1 MCSETV
7 PDISL
12 KVQKSCPLKAQPS
25 RIAFHEHTVVLTA
38 HGELHAVAALNLEGD
53 IVGSA
58 RRAMEP
64 VSAGGIARHRMAVM
78 SCILALSYDLG
89 WYSQSR

>member
-12 KVQKSCPLKAQPS
+12 KVQKSCSLKAQS
-25 RIAFHEHTVVLTA
+25 TLIAFHEHAVVLTT
-38 HGELHAVAALNLEGD
+38 HSELHTVAALTLEGD

-64 VSAGGIARHRMAVM
+64 VSAGGISRHRMAVM

>member
-1 MCSETV
+1 MRSEAV

-12 KVQKSCPLKAQPS
+12 KVQKPCSLKAQS
-25 RIAFHEHTVVLTA
+25 TLITFHEHAVVLTT
-38 HGELHAVAALNLEGD
+38 HSELHAVAALDLECD

-58 RRAMEP
+58 RCAMEP
-64 VSAGGIARHRMAVM
+64 MSAGGIARHRMAVM

>member
-1 MCSETV
+1 MRSEAG

-12 KVQKSCPLKAQPS
+12 KVQKSCSLKAQPTL
-25 RIAFHEHTVVLTA
+25 IAFHEHAVVLTT
-38 HGELHAVAALNLEGD
+38 HSELHTVAALNLEGD

>member
-12 KVQKSCPLKAQPS
+12 KVQKSCSLKAQS
-25 RIAFHEHTVVLTA
+25 TLIAFHEHAVVLTT
-38 HGELHAVAALNLEGD
+38 HSELHTVAALNLEGD

-58 RRAMEP
+58 RRAMKP
-64 VSAGGIARHRMAVM
+64 VSAGVAAKEYSKVLAN
-78 SCILALSYDLG
+78 ILKG
-89 WYSQSR
+89 EGV

>member
-12 KVQKSCPLKAQPS
+12 KVQKSCSLKAQS
-25 RIAFHEHTVVLTA
+25 TLIAFHEHTVVLTA
-38 HGELHAVAALNLEGD
+38 HRELHTVAALNLEGN

-58 RRAMEP
+58 RCVMEP